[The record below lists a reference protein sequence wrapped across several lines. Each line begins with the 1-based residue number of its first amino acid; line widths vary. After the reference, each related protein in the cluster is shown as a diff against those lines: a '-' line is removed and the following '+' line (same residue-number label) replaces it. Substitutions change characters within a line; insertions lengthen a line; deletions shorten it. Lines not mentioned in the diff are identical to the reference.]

1 MTSPFESGGLAQL
14 FATPVFTFALRSPAE
29 LLGRVEGRLRELH
42 ASDRRPGALS
52 RPGLW
57 QSPGDLHRDPAFAEL
72 YAVVQAGAEACLRL
86 LALDCTL
93 AVSELWGNIS
103 SRRDALHEHTHPNN
117 FLSGIL
123 YVRMPAG
130 AGATVFQDPR
140 PQARVLRP
148 TVLRDNPL
156 NSVEFAL
163 SARPGTLVFFPAWL
177 AHEVRPSETDAERIT
192 VAFNLMVKGR
202 LGSPGLLA
210 SSEV

>member
-14 FATPVFTFALRSPAE
+14 FATPVFTFALRSPAD
-29 LLGRVEGRLRELH
+29 LLARVEARLREVR
-42 ASDRRPGALS
+42 AGDRRPGALS

-57 QSPGDLHRDPAFAEL
+57 QSPGDLHRDPAFAEVH
-72 YAVVQAGAEACLRL
+72 AAVQAGAEACLKL

-103 SRRDALHEHTHPNN
+103 SARDALHEHTHPNN
-117 FLSGIL
+117 YLSGIL
-123 YVRMPAG
+123 YVRMPEG
-130 AGATVFQDPR
+130 AGATIFQDPR

-148 TVLRDNPL
+148 TVVRDNPL
-156 NSVEFAL
+156 NSTEFAL
-163 SARPGTLVFFPAWL
+163 NGRAGTLVLFPAWL
-177 AHEVRPSETDAERIT
+177 THEVRPSETDAERIT
-192 VAFNLMVKGR
+192 VAFNLMVRGR